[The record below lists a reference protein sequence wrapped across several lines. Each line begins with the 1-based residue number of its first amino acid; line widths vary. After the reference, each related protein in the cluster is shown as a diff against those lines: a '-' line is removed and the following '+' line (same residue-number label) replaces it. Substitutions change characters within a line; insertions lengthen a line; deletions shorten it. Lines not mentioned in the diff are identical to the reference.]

1 MKHVRG
7 IMLRNH
13 IMTGAAA
20 QADRQGTP
28 FTDID
33 APAVPAE
40 PGIEEE
46 DPVEPGINTKWW
58 RGWRCSYTMK
68 ELDPVKNRQYLR
80 SLATKL
86 GPTIQRMKQKEAL
99 RREPLPKRMATIEQ
113 HAEAKRQRNKET
125 SQYLRAMRNSSEP

>member
-1 MKHVRG
+1 MSVIMKHVRG

-46 DPVEPGINTKWW
+46 EDPAEPGINTKWW

-68 ELDPVKNRQYLR
+68 
-80 SLATKL
+80 
-86 GPTIQRMKQKEAL
+86 
-99 RREPLPKRMATIEQ
+99 
-113 HAEAKRQRNKET
+113 
-125 SQYLRAMRNSSEP
+125 